1 MKGQLGGGI
10 GGKSATL
17 TTSCQFPHVGS
28 PQTLEALESG
38 GANSRSGTPN
48 TFKAEDTTQNGNH
61 FLQSERIVFSY
72 LKRTTL
78 VGLEPTT
85 FECLHL
91 SRSPMRY
98 PLRHR
103 ARYPNVLRVV
113 YIKTGVMSVRGTHAG
128 TSGHAFFL
136 GETEGPMSP
145 RRSAGGSCASASE
158 ICLKV
163 SPHAR
168 SPGINSQSY
177 ST

>member
-103 ARYPNVLRVV
+103 ATWRAAASVGLRVLEW
-113 YIKTGVMSVRGTHAG
+113 KRGGGGGGLRGNWAW
-128 TSGHAFFL
+128 L
-136 GETEGPMSP
+136 G
-145 RRSAGGSCASASE
+145 RSAWFGPRGVLLERGS
-158 ICLKV
+158 V
-163 SPHAR
+163 P
-168 SPGINSQSY
+168 
-177 ST
+177 